1 VLVAKLDRLSHEVH
15 FISGLMSV
23 THLIET
29 TAKLRMPHPW
39 QRTRCCTSRT
49 LSRRSRPSLQ
59 RQVDLPVGRSGGAR
73 RESRLNFAAYR

>member
-1 VLVAKLDRLSHEVH
+1 MLVAKLDRLSHDVH

-29 TAKLRMPHPW
+29 TAKLRMPHPS

-49 LSRRSRPSLQ
+49 LSRGRGQACNGKSTCPWGEVLARVVSR
-59 RQVDLPVGRSGGAR
+59 V
-73 RESRLNFAAYR
+73 

>member
-1 VLVAKLDRLSHEVH
+1 MLVAKLDRLSHDVH

-39 QRTRCCTSRT
+39 AADAVLHVENLVTPVEAKLATATR
-49 LSRRSRPSLQ
+49 PAH
-59 RQVDLPVGRSGGAR
+59 GAKWWR
-73 RESRLNFAAYR
+73 AS